1 MRLRRPAP
9 GVAPDGRAL
18 RVAHVSVVHA
28 WDDPR
33 IAERECRSLAAAGYD
48 VTLLVPGEVP
58 PEPWHGVR
66 VIALPHRSRTTRW
79 LTSREILTELHH
91 LQPHVVH
98 IHDPELLTL
107 LPVLRPFAS
116 RLVYDMHEYV
126 SDAVSTKH
134 YIPGPVRPAAA
145 SLTAAAQRTLAA
157 VADGVVAV
165 VPEQFDDLGDRPRL
179 RAAVPNYPRLE
190 RFAGAAPLP
199 DMAADP
205 RLKLIYIGSLTRNRG
220 VPVMLEVIREVGDQ
234 AVLFLGGRFSNP
246 EFEAEVRELAAGEL
260 AHCLRLLGPVA
271 PPDVP
276 SRLASCDVVWVPE
289 LATEQYRRPTVP
301 SKLFEGMAVG
311 LAVLASDLPG
321 RSEVVFR
328 EACGLVVEPGRDGH
342 LAGVRRLLADRDA
355 VGKMGA
361 RGRRAVA
368 ARYSWQVAEAALLH
382 FYRRLVAGPKAGP
395 GEPPA

>member
-1 MRLRRPAP
+1 MRLRPPAP
-9 GVAPDGRAL
+9 GLTPDGGRL
-18 RVAHVSVVHA
+18 RVTHVSVVHA

-33 IAERECRSLAAAGYD
+33 IAERECRSLAAAGHD
-48 VTLLVPGEVP
+48 VTLLVPGDVP
-58 PEPWHGVR
+58 PDPWHGVR
-66 VIALPHRSRTTRW
+66 VIALPRRSRTTRW

-98 IHDPELLTL
+98 VHDPELLTL
-107 LPVLRPFAS
+107 LPLLRPFTP

-134 YIPGPVRPAAA
+134 YIPSPLRPAAA
-145 SLTAAAQRTLAA
+145 GVTAAAQRALAA

-165 VPEQFDDLGDRPRL
+165 VREQFDDLGERPLL

-190 RFAGAAPLP
+190 RFDGAAALP

-220 VPVMLEVIREVGDQ
+220 VPVMLEVIREIGDQ

-246 EFEAEVRELAAGEL
+246 EFEAEVRELAGDEL

-276 SRLASCDVVWVPE
+276 RQTGQLRRGLGAGAGHRAVP
-289 LATEQYRRPTVP
+289 APDRAEQALRRHGRGPRGAGLGPARQVRGGPPRGVRPGCGTGPRRPSGRHAP
-301 SKLFEGMAVG
+301 AARRPRCGRRDGRPRA
-311 LAVLASDLPG
+311 PG
-321 RSEVVFR
+321 RR
-328 EACGLVVEPGRDGH
+328 GPLL
-342 LAGVRRLLADRDA
+342 LAGGRGGSVTLL
-355 VGKMGA
+355 
-361 RGRRAVA
+361 
-368 ARYSWQVAEAALLH
+368 
-382 FYRRLVAGPKAGP
+382 
-395 GEPPA
+395 PPSGSRS